1 MTFMT
6 QYLHVGGQRIEFKR
20 ALAFAARYLANEG
33 GLWAYPAYDSYPG
46 HPGSDVG
53 RADLLAVSLL
63 HAHQR
68 PVATYYS
75 LEALL
80 PVLNARLADPAL
92 SGTLA
97 DAKQPTVEAL
107 ARLFGILDDYKTHQ
121 VSLTKLSKVL
131 HRKRPEL
138 IPLYDENIRVCY
150 MRNGNIPRA
159 KDRSWKDFSMLL
171 LPAIRHDLVNQ
182 MDLWL
187 EIAALASGPAITPL
201 RAMDIIGW
209 HLGGQKPEDEMGQG
223 PSDWDNSPAATST

>member
-1 MTFMT
+1 MA
-6 QYLHVGGQRIEFKR
+6 QYLQVGGERIEFDK
-20 ALAFAARYLANEG
+20 ALAFASRYLTNSG

-46 HPGSDVG
+46 HPGADVG

-63 HAHQR
+63 HAHQK

-92 SGTLA
+92 RGSLA
-97 DAKQPTVEAL
+97 DAEQSTVDAL
-107 ARLFGILDDYKTHQ
+107 ARLFGILDDYKTNQ
-121 VSLTKLSKVL
+121 VGLTKLSKVL

-150 MRNGNIPRA
+150 MRNGLIPRA
-159 KDRSWKDFSMLL
+159 KNRSWKEFSLLL
-171 LPAIRHDLVNQ
+171 LPAIRHDLVSQ
-182 MDLWL
+182 MDRWL

-201 RAMDIIGW
+201 RALDIIGW
-209 HLGGQKPEDEMGQG
+209 HLGGQKPDVEEEIPPRVAVGV
-223 PSDWDNSPAATST
+223 TT